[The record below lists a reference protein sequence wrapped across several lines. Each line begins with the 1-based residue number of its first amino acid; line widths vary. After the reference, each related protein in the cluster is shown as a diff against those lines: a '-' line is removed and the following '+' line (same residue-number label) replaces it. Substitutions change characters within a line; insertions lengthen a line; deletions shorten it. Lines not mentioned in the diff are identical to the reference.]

1 MTELADELSLGSTG
15 APERARWLSA
25 ATIDLCERGLLP
37 DPVTRFGMRRLL
49 AERLRLESAGGGE
62 AEFERFRC
70 RLAELRLSRVA
81 IETQRANEQHYELP
95 AEFFAAVLGPHLKYS
110 CGLWETGVSDLAAA
124 EERMLDLTCAR
135 AGITD
140 GQEILELGCG
150 WGSLTLWMAS
160 RYPRS
165 RITAVSN
172 SASQRQFILECAA
185 ARGLGNVTVI
195 TADVNDFEAAG
206 RFDRVVSVEMFEHV
220 RNYAVLMQRISGW
233 LRPGGKLFVHIF
245 CHERL
250 MYPFTTERGDDWM
263 GRHFF
268 TGGLMPSRHTLL
280 YFQHELRVEEQWQV
294 SGRHYE
300 RTANA
305 WLERMDARR
314 DTIMPVLARAYGA
327 AEAARWFQRWRMFF
341 MACAELFGYRQGAE
355 WMVAHYRFVK

>member
-1 MTELADELSLGSTG
+1 MTELADELSPGSNTTR
-15 APERARWLSA
+15 ERARSLSA
-25 ATIDLCERGLLP
+25 AAIELCERGLLP
-37 DPVTRFGMRRLL
+37 DAVTRFGMRRLL
-49 AERLRLESAGGGE
+49 AERLRMESAGGSE
-62 AEFERFRC
+62 AEFERFRR
-70 RLAELRLSRVA
+70 RLSELRHSRVA

-95 AEFFAAVLGPHLKYS
+95 AEFFASVLGPNLKYS
-110 CGLWETGVSDLAAA
+110 CGLWDPGVRDLAEA
-124 EERMLDLTCAR
+124 EDRMLALTCAR
-135 AGITD
+135 AGLAD
-140 GQEILELGCG
+140 GQDILELGCG

-172 SASQRQFILECAA
+172 SASQREFIHARATE
-185 ARGLGNVTVI
+185 RGLGNVSVI
-195 TADVNDFEAAG
+195 TADANDFEATG
-206 RFDRVVSVEMFEHV
+206 QFDRVVSVEMFEHM
-220 RNYAVLMQRISGW
+220 RNYAVLMQRVSRW
-233 LRPGGKLFVHIF
+233 LRDGGKLFVHIF

-280 YFQHELRVEEQWQV
+280 YFQRELRIEEQWQV
-294 SGRHYE
+294 SGLHYE

-305 WLERMDARR
+305 WLELMDERR
-314 DTIMPVLARAYGA
+314 ETILPVLVRAYGPA
-327 AEAARWFQRWRMFF
+327 DAARWFNRWRMFF